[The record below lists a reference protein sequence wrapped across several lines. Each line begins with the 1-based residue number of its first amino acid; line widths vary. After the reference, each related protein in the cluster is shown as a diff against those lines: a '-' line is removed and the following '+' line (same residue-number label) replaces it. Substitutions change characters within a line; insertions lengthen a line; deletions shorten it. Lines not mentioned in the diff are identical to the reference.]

1 MQGYLA
7 LTDLGEF
14 DVKGSSRPL
23 RVHELTGVGSA
34 RGRLD
39 ISQARGFARFVG
51 RDEEMTILE
60 NAFEQAKAGK
70 AQVIGI
76 VGEPGV
82 GKSRLCHEFT
92 QLWRAKGTPRLPHR
106 RARLTRSRF
115 R

>member
-1 MQGYLA
+1 M
-7 LTDLGEF
+7 
-14 DVKGSSRPL
+14 KGSSRPL

-39 ISQARGFARFVG
+39 ISAARGFSRFVG
-51 RDEEMTILE
+51 RDEEMKVLE
-60 NAFEQAKAGK
+60 NAFEQAKAGE

-76 VGEPGV
+76 VGEAGV

-92 QLWRAKGTPRLPHR
+92 QRWRAR
-106 RARLTRSRF
+106 RASPSTTPAATPTPSRC

>member
-1 MQGYLA
+1 MSSRSR
-7 LTDLGEF
+7 E
-14 DVKGSSRPL
+14 SSRPL
-23 RVHELTGVGSA
+23 RVHELTGVGAA

-39 ISQARGFARFVG
+39 ISQARGFSRFVG
-51 RDEEMTILE
+51 RAEEMKVLE
-60 NAFEQAKAGK
+60 NAFEQARAGE

-92 QLWRAKGTPRLPHR
+92 RAGVR
-106 RARLTRSRF
+106 RASPCTTPADLPTPSRC